1 MNFNAP
7 NLKMAWQNWFAQF
20 KIFLRASNLE
30 AECDQR
36 KVALLL
42 HHMGPDAMVI
52 FNSYNLDVDKTS
64 YKTLVEQFKAHFVT
78 QVNIITEHHKYFPEN
93 SSMRNL
99 QMIML
104 PH

>member
-30 AECDQR
+30 AECDQK
-36 KVALLL
+36 KVALLSF
-42 HHMGPDAMVI
+42 